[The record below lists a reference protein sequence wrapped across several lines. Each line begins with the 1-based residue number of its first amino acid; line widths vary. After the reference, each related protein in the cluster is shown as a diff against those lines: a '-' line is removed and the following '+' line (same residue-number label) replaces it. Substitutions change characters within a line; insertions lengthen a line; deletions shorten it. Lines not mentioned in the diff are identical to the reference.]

1 MPDKFLELH
10 NGIGKR
16 MSKSLG
22 FCHLH
27 GHTEFSLLDGYSK
40 IPKMIERVKAIGQTS
55 LAITDHG
62 SLSGAHKFY
71 TLCKQNDINPIVG
84 YEGYFCTDRRLKDTA
99 HRQTFHFILLAL
111 NKDGFKNL
119 LKIASEASTGGFYY
133 KPRIDLALLKQYN
146 KGLICTTAC
155 MASMFNQ
162 LLLAKNIDAA
172 KGHLLSLQEIFGK
185 RLYIEVQDHGIPEQH
200 IILQESIKCAS
211 DLDIPLVATND
222 YHYVNPED
230 AHYQDILFCDQLK
243 TELDNP
249 DRLKLNQHFYI
260 KTREEMELTKLPQV
274 ALDNTLL
281 IAEQCDLTLGKAKYV
296 FPSFENAEAK
306 FDRMIADGIEERF
319 EFLPNEEYAKRLD
332 EEIQIIKDANLLGY
346 FLTVAD
352 YIQWAK
358 NNGVTV
364 GPGRGSVAG
373 SLLAYILKI
382 HDVDPIKYKLL
393 FSRFYNSGRKS
404 SLPDIDTDFAES
416 DITKVI
422 QYLVDKYGIDK
433 VAAIGTFQKVAGRG
447 AIKLVCRVNKIPF
460 DLANQYSALVD
471 SKKHRSLAEAFDSH
485 EFKQRYEQDA
495 QFKQIVDEAQQVED
509 TAVSQGVHA
518 AGIVVADVP
527 LQEIIPIRKDKNTEL
542 FVTSWDMEDVEATG
556 LIKFDFLSLSTL
568 DVIKQTIELAKLG
581 CHYLDLPL
589 DDEKAYDLIS
599 NSNNTGIFQLSS
611 TGISS
616 LANQMQVRSIEDI
629 AKVVALYRPGPLES
643 GLDKVYLLRRFGQEP
658 VEYLHEKCK
667 PALESTLGV
676 LIFQEQVT
684 RLCMDLA
691 LFSEEEAD
699 ELRKMMGKKLI
710 EKEGGKAK
718 MQKIGNSFVKK
729 CLENGIGKGVAEE
742 IWEQM
747 NKFGSYGFNLSHAT
761 SYGLLTYYTA
771 YLKAHHPLEF
781 MTACLNTSIGKLD
794 KIKAFL
800 TECKNM
806 GIEIIPPRYNHSG
819 RFTCKDGTILF
830 GLGAI
835 KGLGISSC
843 EKINGTYADFIS
855 FCLKIRPET
864 DILIAIIEAGA
875 LDGLGYSRRS
885 MLETAETLMKEIRS
899 FSSRK
904 NPSQKS
910 LFSTKFDFKVPKLP
924 EFPDSELAA
933 MEFDRIGTYLR
944 LNPLLNFQSFADQFT
959 VIPNDNEIPYNQVVR
974 VLCVPIKIKKFVTKT
989 SNRNMAIANCETLG
1003 SSVEL
1008 LVFPKAYEEF
1018 KSKLSVGRPILVHG
1032 KVVMGERFSLAADN
1046 IDYMT

>member
-1 MPDKFLELH
+1 V
-10 NGIGKR
+10 
-16 MSKSLG
+16 
-22 FCHLH
+22 HLH
-27 GHTEFSLLDGYSK
+27 GHSEYSLLDGYSK
-40 IPKMIERVKAIGQTS
+40 FPKIVERLKSIEQNSIA
-55 LAITDHG
+55 LTDHG
-62 SLSGAHKFY
+62 SLSGAYKFY
-71 TLCKQNDINPIVG
+71 SLCKQNNINPIVG
-84 YEGYFCTDRRLKDTA
+84 YEGYFCPDRRLKDSA
-99 HRQTFHFILLAL
+99 NRHTFHFILLAK

-133 KPRIDLALLKQYN
+133 KPRIDLPLLQKYN
-146 KGLICTTAC
+146 NGLICTTAC

-162 LLLAKNIDAA
+162 LLLSNNIDAA
-172 KGHLLSLQEIFGK
+172 KEHLLCLQEIFK
-185 RLYIEVQDHGIPEQH
+185 ENLYVEVQDHGIPEQR
-200 IILQESIKCAS
+200 IILRESVKCAAE
-211 DLDIPLVATND
+211 LNIPLVGTND
-222 YHYVNPED
+222 YHYVYAED
-230 AHYQDILFCDQLK
+230 SHYQDILFCDQMK

-260 KTREEMELTKLPQV
+260 KTREEMELTEIPKA
-274 ALDNTLL
+274 ALDNTLV
-281 IAEQCDLTLGKAKYV
+281 IAEQCDLTLGKSKYV
-296 FPSFENAEAK
+296 FPSFENAEDK
-306 FDRMIADGIEERF
+306 FNRMIEDGIQDRF
-319 EFLPNEEYAKRLD
+319 EFLPNEEYSLRLD
-332 EEIQIIKDANLLGY
+332 EELKVIKEANLVGY

-373 SLLAYILKI
+373 SLVAYVLKI

-416 DITKVI
+416 DIGKVV
-422 QYLVDKYGIDK
+422 QYIVERYGSDK
-433 VAAIGTFQKVAGRG
+433 VASIGTFQKVAGRG

-471 SKKHRSLAEAFDSH
+471 SKKHKSLSEAFESH
-485 EFKQRYEQDA
+485 EFKQRYEQDE
-495 QFKQIVDEAQQVED
+495 QFKQIVDDAQRVED

-518 AGIVVADVP
+518 AGIVVSDSP
-527 LQEIIPIRKDKNTEL
+527 LQELIPIRKDKNTDL
-542 FVTSWDMEDVEATG
+542 YVTSWDMEDVEATG
-556 LIKFDFLSLSTL
+556 LVKFDFLSLSTL
-568 DVIKQTIELAKLG
+568 DVIKQTIDISG
-581 CHYLDLPL
+581 INCHYLDLPL
-589 DDEKAYDLIS
+589 DDEKAFDLIS
-599 NSNNTGIFQLSS
+599 NSNNIGIFQLSS

-616 LANQMQVRSIEDI
+616 LANKMQVKSIEDI

-643 GLDKVYLLRRFGQEP
+643 GLDKVYLLRRFGEES

-691 LFSEEEAD
+691 SFSEEEAD

-718 MQKIGNSFVKK
+718 MKKIGNSFIKR
-729 CLENGIGKGVAEE
+729 CSENGIDKDVAEE

-747 NKFGSYGFNLSHAT
+747 NKFAGYGFNLSHAT

-771 YLKAHHPLEF
+771 YLKAHYPIEF
-781 MTACLNTSIGKLD
+781 MTACLNTSIGKTD
-794 KIKAFL
+794 KLKSFL

-819 RFTCKDGTILF
+819 EFTCKDGKILF

-835 KGLGISSC
+835 KGLGASAC
-843 EKINGTYADFIS
+843 EKISGTYTDFVS
-855 FCLKIRPET
+855 FCLKLRPET
-864 DILIAIIEAGA
+864 DVLIALIEAGA
-875 LDGLGYSRRS
+875 LDGLGYSRKS
-885 MLETAETLMKEIRS
+885 MLETAEFLMKEIRTY
-899 FSSRK
+899 SSKK
-904 NPSQKS
+904 NPNQKS
-910 LFSTKFDFKVPKLP
+910 LFSTKFDFKIPKLP
-924 EFPDSELAA
+924 EYSDTELSV

-944 LNPLLNFQSFADQFT
+944 LNPLLKFQDFAEQFT
-959 VIPNDNEIPYNQVVR
+959 VIPDDNAIPYNQVVR
-974 VLCVPIKIKKFVTKT
+974 VLCVPIKIKRFVTKT
-989 SNRNMAIANCETLG
+989 SNRDMAIANCETLG

-1018 KSKLSVGRPILVHG
+1018 KSKLNIGRPILVHG
-1032 KVVMGERFSLAADN
+1032 KVVMGERFSLAANN